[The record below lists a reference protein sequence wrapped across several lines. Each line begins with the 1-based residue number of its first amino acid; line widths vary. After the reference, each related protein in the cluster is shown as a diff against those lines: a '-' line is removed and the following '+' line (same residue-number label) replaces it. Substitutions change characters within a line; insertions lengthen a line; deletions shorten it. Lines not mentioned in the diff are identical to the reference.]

1 MGAIST
7 VFRSTG
13 FAALTSLVSVAAAG
27 EPVFTVTTN
36 AETKVVTVRRTNNE
50 EGAFTQSFPDANSV
64 RKLELRY
71 DGSVACSYEPKEAS
85 ALPDGIE
92 IKNGQWRFA
101 STTAFGTGPIKVGGW
116 SNAGAQVVFTVAG
129 EYDIANDVC
138 LAYVDSKVIAS
149 GAAHVTLHSLSVP
162 AGVDVTPWIGRASGE
177 TRITLGLDGSEN
189 YLKGIRLSGKFSPFD
204 LKGGTIRLSADAQ
217 RPFFDYVGADDDKAA
232 SVFSVD
238 AEPLTLDAQ
247 AGADASM
254 GLPLKLVGVEKEI
267 AVKPANNSFESGNGD
282 WTWAKVD
289 SSAGSQVGSME
300 NGSTWLKTGCNTPD
314 GTHYYVLRCLHK
326 LTSSGTV
333 HLDAAKNWFVSM
345 LNAPRPDGDN
355 KYNSWQI
362 ALTVRLTNQATKEV
376 FTGIRPAQSAYYDF
390 KSFEVGPFDLP
401 EGDYTIEFE
410 TSWPGSELDA
420 NKWSALAIDAV
431 RLVRK
436 QHVANSIVKTGA
448 GRVVMDG
455 VTAEGTAFTVEDG
468 TFALQGGQAN
478 DVKVDVKSGATYEFG
493 LGLTRGAEGMT
504 VDVAAG
510 GTFSLRETEGSLIK
524 NGSFE
529 SPGTSGFEARAPER
543 WAYSRVRT
551 ITGQDAGCGLQKN
564 GSAVTGE
571 GPFTT
576 FGEQTAYLR
585 NGYRL
590 TQAVSVP
597 VAGTYLFSFVRARRN
612 KPEYDWNDFSLKAS
626 VSKDDDAHEFTV
638 TLSSEA
644 FESFEQELELSAGT
658 YQVSFETIGANSQN
672 GIMAF
677 VDGVS
682 LSSPTVYPIGDV
694 QDVTVNLKAGSTVR
708 LDNIAEVHIQNV
720 LVNGRR
726 INGGV
731 GHLRSA
737 GVAVE
742 GAGVL
747 RMGTKP
753 GLMLI
758 FR

>member
-1 MGAIST
+1 MRAIST

-13 FAALTSLVSVAAAG
+13 FAALAGLAGVAAAG
-27 EPVFTVTTN
+27 EPVFEVKTN
-36 AETKVVTVRRTNNE
+36 EATKVVTVRRTNNE
-50 EGAFTQSFPDANSV
+50 EGAFTQSFPDASSV

-101 STTAFGTGPIKVGGW
+101 STAAFGTGPIRVGGW
-116 SNAGAQVVFTVAG
+116 SDAGAQVVFIAAG

-149 GAAHVTLHSLSVP
+149 DAAHVTLHSLSVP

-177 TRITLGLDGSEN
+177 TKITLGLDGSEN

-217 RPFFDYVGADDDKAA
+217 GPFFDYVGTDADKAA
-232 SVFSVD
+232 SVFSVG
-238 AEPLTLDAQ
+238 AESLTLDAQ

-289 SSAGSQVGSME
+289 SSAGSQVESVE
-300 NGSTWLKTGCNTPD
+300 NGSTWLKTGCNTSD

-333 HLDAAKNWFVSM
+333 HLDAAENWFVSM
-345 LNAPRPDGDN
+345 LNAPRPD
-355 KYNSWQI
+355 YNSWQI
-362 ALTVRLTNQATKEV
+362 ALTVRLTNQTTKEV
-376 FTGIRPAQSAYYDF
+376 FTDIRPAQSAYYDF

-420 NKWSALAIDAV
+420 KKWSALAIDAV

-436 QHVANSIVKTGA
+436 QHVANSVVKTGA

-478 DVKVDVKSGATYEFG
+478 DVKVDVKSGGTYEFG

-529 SPGTSGFEARAPER
+529 SPETSGFEAKTPER

-551 ITGQDAGCGLQKN
+551 ITGQDAGSGLQKN
-564 GSAVTGE
+564 RGSVTKD
-571 GPFTT
+571 GPWTT

-590 TQAVSVP
+590 TQAVRVP
-597 VAGTYLFSFVRARRN
+597 VAGKYLFSFVRARRN
-612 KPEYDWNDFSLKAS
+612 RSGDYDFSDFSLKAS
-626 VSKDDDAHEFTV
+626 VSKDGDKHEFMV
-638 TLSSEA
+638 DLSPKT
-644 FESFEQELELSAGT
+644 FESFEQVLELSAGT
-658 YQVSFETIGANSQN
+658 YQVSFETIGENTQN

-682 LSSPTVYPIGDV
+682 LSSQATYPIGDV
-694 QDVTVNLKAGSTVR
+694 QDVTVNLKPGSTVR
-708 LDNIAEVHIQNV
+708 LDNVEEVHIQNV
-720 LVNGRR
+720 LVDGRR
-726 INGGV
+726 IYGNTS
-731 GHLRSA
+731 HLKAA
-737 GVAVE
+737 GVTVE
-742 GAGVL
+742 GQGVL
-747 RMGTKP
+747 RMGMNP
-753 GLMLI
+753 GLMVI
-758 FR
+758 IR